1 MDRPVILLRNLV
13 FALLFGIASVVIVGS
28 APISALFG
36 QRAMIRHAT
45 AWTRVHHHLVRWVLG
60 IRVAVEGE
68 RPATPVLY
76 AAKHQAMWE
85 TLELQMRLDGA
96 AMVLKREL
104 ANIPVWGWAALRYG
118 AIPVDRE
125 ASAGA
130 LRQMIKDARRARL
143 DGRSVLIFPE
153 GTRVAPGETPP
164 LKPGFAGLYGALD
177 LPCVPIAT
185 DSGRCWPRKGL
196 KRPGVITL
204 RYGEAVPAGL
214 PRREAEALI
223 HRGIN
228 ALERL
233 D

>member
-1 MDRPVILLRNLV
+1 MDRPVILLRNLL
-13 FALLFGIASVVIVGS
+13 FTLFFGIGSFVIVGL
-28 APISALFG
+28 APVSALFG

-45 AWTRVHHHLVRWVLG
+45 AWTRFHHHMVRWILG
-60 IRVAVEGE
+60 IRVAVEGV
-68 RPATPVLY
+68 RPTSPVLY

-130 LRQMIKDARRARL
+130 LRQMIKAARHAKA

-164 LKPGFAGLYGALD
+164 LNPVSPASTARSTCPVCPSPPTAGYA
-177 LPCVPIAT
+177 
-185 DSGRCWPRKGL
+185 GR
-196 KRPGVITL
+196 
-204 RYGEAVPAGL
+204 A
-214 PRREAEALI
+214 
-223 HRGIN
+223 RG
-228 ALERL
+228 
-233 D
+233 

>member
-1 MDRPVILLRNLV
+1 MIVLVRNILFAFV
-13 FALLFGIASVVIVGS
+13 FYGLSVPIVLSTPLSAAFGR
-28 APISALFG
+28 
-36 QRAMIRHAT
+36 RAMIRHAT
-45 AWTRVHHHLVRWVLG
+45 FWTRFHGWTVRWLLG
-60 IRVAVEGE
+60 IRIRVEGE
-68 RPATPVLY
+68 RPAGAVLY
-76 AAKHQAMWE
+76 AAKHQSMWE
-85 TLELQMRLDGA
+85 TLDLQNRLDGP
-96 AMVLKREL
+96 AMVLKEEL
-104 ANIPVWGWAALRYG
+104 ARLPFWGWSARKYG
-118 AIPVDRE
+118 AIVVDRE
-125 ASAGA
+125 ASAQA
-130 LRQMIKDARRARL
+130 MRSMLRDATAARAE
-143 DGRSVLIFPE
+143 GRSILIFPE

-185 DSGRCWPRKGL
+185 DSGLCWPRKGL

>member
-1 MDRPVILLRNLV
+1 
-13 FALLFGIASVVIVGS
+13 
-28 APISALFG
+28 
-36 QRAMIRHAT
+36 
-45 AWTRVHHHLVRWVLG
+45 
-60 IRVAVEGE
+60 
-68 RPATPVLY
+68 
-76 AAKHQAMWE
+76 
-85 TLELQMRLDGA
+85 
-96 AMVLKREL
+96 L

-130 LRQMIKDARRARL
+130 LRQMIKAARHAKA

-185 DSGRCWPRKGL
+185 DSGLCWPRKGL